1 MNQVLQSFIWLP
13 LLGFIFSVLSPQRK
27 EKLISGIAIWTSGI
41 QLTGILLFTL
51 YWLFNKFP
59 YLTKK
64 HLTIFQSEDIE
75 IFIDYFFDKS
85 TAVFAILGAAILFLI
100 SHFSKYYL
108 HREAGFKRFFNAI
121 QLFFLGYNIAIFSG
135 NFETLFTGWE
145 LLGISSFLL
154 ITFYRDR
161 YLPVKNGLKVISI
174 YRLSDICLILA
185 MWMSH
190 HLWHENI
197 TFIELSDAKLVAD
210 HLYEHQWY
218 AVFISLMIVFAAMIK
233 SAQFPFT
240 SWLPR
245 AMEGPTSSSAIF
257 YGALS
262 VHLGVFL
269 LLRTFPYWESLVIVK
284 TIVLS
289 VGAITWIISLLISQ
303 VQSSV
308 KTQIAY
314 SSASQ
319 IGLIFIEIALGF
331 HELALLHFAANALFR
346 TYQLLVSPSVLGYQI
361 HDMVFNFKPKD
372 KSSNLSYLTKSR
384 NSLYIL
390 SIKEWNLDNLQQRFL
405 WNPFKWIGK
414 RVFFLAN
421 RFSMIAIFILYALGS
436 YCDLYPERLPQQIF
450 DLLPFASASIGL
462 LLILGAFSE
471 RGDAMWAWSFVIL
484 GQLFIALSIALLNE
498 NFGNNHIALYLS
510 GTILSAL
517 VGYACLQKIQAI
529 DNDIDLNKFHG
540 YTQQHPN
547 IGFVFLICCLGMIGL
562 PFTPTFIGIDILFSH
577 IHKHQEILIILTA
590 LSFAFMELAILR
602 IYSRIFLGPSKSNSS
617 ALAYRSA

>member
-1 MNQVLQSFIWLP
+1 MNQVLQLFIWLP
-13 LLGFIFSVLSPQRK
+13 LLGFIISLLSPFRN
-27 EKLISGIAIWTSGI
+27 EKLIARIAIWTSGI
-41 QLTGILLFTL
+41 QLIGILAFTL
-51 YWLFNKFP
+51 FWIFDNFP
-59 YLTKK
+59 ILTKK
-64 HLTIFQSEDIE
+64 HLIIFQSEDVE
-75 IFIDYFFDKS
+75 IFIDYFFDKN
-85 TAVFAILGAAILFLI
+85 TAVFAILGASIVFLV

-174 YRLSDICLILA
+174 YRLSDIFLILA

-197 TFIELSDAKLVAD
+197 TFIELNDAKLVAD
-210 HLYEHQWY
+210 HLYLHQGY

-269 LLRTFPYWESLVIVK
+269 LLRTFPYWESLV
-284 TIVLS
+284 TIKIIILS
-289 VGAITWIISLLISQ
+289 VGVITWLISLLISQ

-314 SSASQ
+314 ASASQ

-331 HELALLHFAANALFR
+331 HELALIHFAANAIFR

-361 HDMVFNFKPKD
+361 HDMVFNFKPQD
-372 KSSNLSYLTKSR
+372 KSLKLNFITKTK
-384 NSLYIL
+384 NSFYIL
-390 SIKEWNLDNLQQRFL
+390 SIKEWNLDNLQQRIL
-405 WNPFKWIGK
+405 WNPFKWLGK
-414 RVFFLAN
+414 RVSFLAN
-421 RFSMIAIFILYALGS
+421 KISIIVIFIIYAIGA
-436 YCDLYPERLPQQIF
+436 YCDLYPERIPSQLF
-450 DLLPFASASIGL
+450 ELLPFVSASIGL
-462 LLILGAFSE
+462 ILILGAFAE

-498 NFGNNHIALYLS
+498 NFGNNYIALYLS
-510 GTILSAL
+510 GTVISAL

-540 YTQQHPN
+540 YSYQQSN
-547 IGFVFLICCLGMIGL
+547 TGFLFLICCLGMIGL
-562 PFTPTFIGIDILFSH
+562 PFTPTFIGIDILFNH

-590 LSFAFMELAILR
+590 LSFAFMELALLR
-602 IYSRIFLGPSKSNSS
+602 IYSRIFLGPSKKNSH
-617 ALAYRSA
+617 AMAYRSA